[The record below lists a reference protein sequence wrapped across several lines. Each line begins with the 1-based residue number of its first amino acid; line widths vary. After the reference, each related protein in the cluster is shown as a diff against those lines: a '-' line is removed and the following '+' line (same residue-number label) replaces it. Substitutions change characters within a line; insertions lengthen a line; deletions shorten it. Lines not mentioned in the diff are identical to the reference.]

1 MKAENITNKAIMK
14 SHCDWIIS
22 VMNEMKAYLELSESS
37 MKIQS
42 NVFRE
47 LSGIS
52 VCENSLSELK
62 LFLEQMNR

>member
-1 MKAENITNKAIMK
+1 MKAENISDKVIMK
-14 SHCDWIIS
+14 SHCDQVIS
-22 VMNEMKAYLELSESS
+22 LMNEMKAYLELNENS

-52 VCENSLSELK
+52 VCENSLSEMK
-62 LFLEQMNR
+62 LFLGQMKR

>member
-1 MKAENITNKAIMK
+1 MK

-22 VMNEMKAYLELSESS
+22 VMNEMKAYLDLNESS
-37 MKIQS
+37 MHIQS

-52 VCENSLSELK
+52 VCKNSLRELE
-62 LFLEQMNR
+62 LFLEEME

>member
-1 MKAENITNKAIMK
+1 MKAENITNKTIMK

-22 VMNEMKAYLELSESS
+22 VRNEMKAYLDLNESS
-37 MKIQS
+37 MHIQS

-52 VCENSLSELK
+52 VCKNSLRELE
-62 LFLEQMNR
+62 LFLEEMK